1 TLPLGSS
8 LSLPAGER
16 IVAIG
21 APNGFDN
28 TISDG
33 LLAAIR
39 HDNGHRYLQI
49 TAPVSHGSSGG
60 PVLDKDGKV
69 IGVVVGTIEGGQ
81 NLNFAIAVE
90 EVTTLL
96 NRHPIQKPLPDR
108 GASALEQAAQ
118 TAFAAKQFKR
128 AAQLFGAVLLLRPHD
143 SASAYNTGLA
153 LFNAGDKQKAHS
165 YFARFVRDAPLT
177 EPDLLRIRNWLVSQS
192 VANPDDA
199 RSRPTQMDFA
209 VNPDTTPEAPAPAAS
224 FQFDVN
230 TAYTFKGNVGG
241 IDATLHLTYRTDA
254 YITGVLSFSA
264 PDTPEV
270 LASAVRLDTGIVQV
284 KAGTFT
290 LRGPITGDGLFSG
303 SYSVEGT
310 ARGGTFRFQFAE

>member
-1 TLPLGSS
+1 
-8 LSLPAGER
+8 
-16 IVAIG
+16 
-21 APNGFDN
+21 
-28 TISDG
+28 
-33 LLAAIR
+33 
-39 HDNGHRYLQI
+39 
-49 TAPVSHGSSGG
+49 
-60 PVLDKDGKV
+60 
-69 IGVVVGTIEGGQ
+69 
-81 NLNFAIAVE
+81 
-90 EVTTLL
+90 
-96 NRHPIQKPLPDR
+96 
-108 GASALEQAAQ
+108 
-118 TAFAAKQFKR
+118 
-128 AAQLFGAVLLLRPHD
+128 
-143 SASAYNTGLA
+143 
-153 LFNAGDKQKAHS
+153 
-165 YFARFVRDAPLT
+165 
-177 EPDLLRIRNWLVSQS
+177 
-192 VANPDDA
+192 
-199 RSRPTQMDFA
+199 MDFA

-270 LASAVRLDTGIVQV
+270 LASAVRLDTGIVQL